1 VAKLRKEEEEN
12 VLDSLNEM
20 ETYVVDSDSDTS
32 WGEEHEDKVV
42 YEWQDF
48 FGD

>member
-1 VAKLRKEEEEN
+1 MQKEEEEGA
-12 VLDSLNEM
+12 LAGLKEL
-20 ETYVVDSDSDTS
+20 ETYASSDSEQS

-42 YEWQDF
+42 HEWEDF